1 MLSSA
6 IADTPPS
13 IQETQDNEDG
23 GWLAAAREM
32 AVRWAAAFN
41 AGDVAALAT
50 LYDKDAVMFP
60 TGRAEPAVG
69 SDAIRQFFAGL
80 SWDSGQQVELTGV
93 AFTRLL
99 SYRAAMTAGG
109 YTFSRLENG
118 TRAYL
123 PARYSFV
130 LARQGDVWRIAHH
143 HSSAAP
149 QPLGA
154 DRRRE
159 ADKAD
164 LPATQSRT

>member
-1 MLSSA
+1 MLSPA
-6 IADTPPS
+6 LVQNTAP
-13 IQETQDNEDG
+13 IQHKQESEDG

-32 AVRWAAAFN
+32 AARWVAAFN
-41 AGDVAALAT
+41 AADIAALGA

-60 TGRAEPAVG
+60 TGRAEPVAGAEAV
-69 SDAIRQFFAGL
+69 RQFFGGL

-109 YTFSRLENG
+109 YTFSRLESG

-123 PARYSFV
+123 AARYTFV

-154 DRRRE
+154 ERRRE

-164 LPATQSRT
+164 LPAPHR